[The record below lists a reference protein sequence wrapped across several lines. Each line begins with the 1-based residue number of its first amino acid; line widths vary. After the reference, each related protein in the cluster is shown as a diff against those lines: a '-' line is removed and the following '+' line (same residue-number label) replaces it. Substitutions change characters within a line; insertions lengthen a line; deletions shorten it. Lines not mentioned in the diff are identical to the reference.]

1 MSLYESMRLK
11 SFENNLFR
19 LNMLIQSYH
28 LIKNRKGV
36 APDLSGIFRVKV
48 LIKIIEYNENKM
60 VQPKD
65 IDNQSK

>member
-1 MSLYESMRLK
+1 MRLK

-19 LNMLIQSYH
+19 LNMLIQTYH
-28 LIKNRKGV
+28 LIKKRRE
-36 APDLSGIFRVKV
+36 APDLSGIFRLKV
-48 LIKIIEYNENKM
+48 LTKIIEYNENKM